1 MTRRHYGLQTNAGMQ
16 RKSGYLERV
25 CQYLIPKCMSGPA
38 RCSSFQAFP
47 ALFPASFTAITKDEL
62 SNLTKCVFSPTR
74 HADCVCTFTFSNK
87 VLCQHKFYVFFQRP
101 HHCIAKQQWFSAP
114 GLHSSLLCL
123 GRGKRAP
130 SASMDVRGS
139 LTKNVKTFLKSHSMA
154 VTKNMGLR

>member
-87 VLCQHKFYVFFQRP
+87 VLCQHKFYVFFSTSTSLY
-101 HHCIAKQQWFSAP
+101 CKAAVIFSA
-114 GLHSSLLCL
+114 
-123 GRGKRAP
+123 RAP
-130 SASMDVRGS
+130 
-139 LTKNVKTFLKSHSMA
+139 LKPLVPWERKKSPFCIH
-154 VTKNMGLR
+154 GCQRLFD